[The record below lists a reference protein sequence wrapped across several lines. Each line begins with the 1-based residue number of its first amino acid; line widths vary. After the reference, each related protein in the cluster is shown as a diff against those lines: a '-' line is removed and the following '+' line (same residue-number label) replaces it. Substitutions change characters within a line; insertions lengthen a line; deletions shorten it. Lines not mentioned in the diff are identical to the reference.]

1 MTKSNYTILSVCIL
15 ASLIILACE
24 NNCNISLITPSDKA
38 ASQNVITIR
47 FTWTS
52 DCDSFDVFLGTGSDY
67 KDIPKVA
74 TVIPNVFNTERLAF
88 NTTYF
93 WKITGYR
100 NGKGSFSSPVWSF
113 TTRDHSNTSGLSS
126 EYGNIRNGVGYF
138 QDPNGTDVKAVDLD
152 SFEELW
158 TYKFEDMYDVSP
170 MVEKAKDGTWLII
183 EHERATGRVKARYL
197 ADGDEAWVSDNNIPY
212 IGGTGFNYYI
222 NKEGL
227 TVVLAKGSNGLHAL
241 SIEDGS
247 ELWFTPA
254 QSWYSTIPAVDQ
266 RNRWIY
272 SQSFERVEKINAET
286 GRVIKS
292 KYTVPEAMTTHS
304 NTLLVDDEYG
314 YFIATANWN
323 GNVMNG
329 DIAVYD
335 STLNLVWKKSRFIEK
350 LSSVCYH
357 NGTLFSAQC
366 GGWYLFQNKLTDKY
380 DWKYVTAF
388 DIRNGDI
395 KWNLSLAKYNYDNI
409 HDVVYCNNYL
419 YAITDNTGTH
429 VKDNRLLFKIRV
441 VDGFLEEVL
450 DFGFPKSICASPVI
464 SNGKLFEAGIPTLLG
479 QGEKCDWYGQYGVRQ
494 LNHNSADD
502 KSVIKFSKM
511 KNLQFNPVK

>member
-1 MTKSNYTILSVCIL
+1 MKKLKYSILYICVFASLTILS
-15 ASLIILACE
+15 CE
-24 NNCNISLITPSDKA
+24 NANKISLITPSDKVTG
-38 ASQNVITIR
+38 QNVITAR
-47 FTWTS
+47 FAWAS
-52 DCDSFDVFLGTGSDY
+52 DCDSFDVSLGSGTDY
-67 KDIPKVA
+67 KKIPKMA
-74 TVIPNVFNTERLAF
+74 TVTMNVFNSDRLAF

-93 WKITGYR
+93 WKVTGYK
-100 NGKGSFSSPVWSF
+100 NGKGTFSSQVWSF
-113 TTRDHSNTSGLSS
+113 TTRDHSNVSGLSS
-126 EYGNIRNGVGYF
+126 EYGNVRNGIGYF
-138 QDPNGTDVKAVDLD
+138 QDSNGTDVKAVDLD

-170 MVEKAKDGTWLII
+170 MVEKTKNGTWLII
-183 EHERATGRVKARYL
+183 EHERANSRVKARYL
-197 ADGDEAWVSDNNIPY
+197 ADGEEAWVSDNNIPY

-254 QSWYSTIPAVDQ
+254 QSWFSTIPAVDQ
-266 RNRWIY
+266 KNRWIY

-286 GRVIKS
+286 GRIIKS

-304 NTLLVDDEYG
+304 NTLLVDDEFG

-335 STLNLVWKKSRFIEK
+335 STLNVVWKKARFIER
-350 LSSVCYH
+350 LSSLCYY

-366 GGWYLFQNKLTDKY
+366 SGWYPFQNQLIERY
-380 DWKYVTAF
+380 DWKYITAF
-388 DIRNGDI
+388 DIRNGEI
-395 KWNLSLAKYNYDNI
+395 EWNLSLAKYNYSNI
-409 HDVVYCNNYL
+409 HDVVYCNKYV
-419 YAITDNTGTH
+419 YAITDNTGSM
-429 VKDNRLLFKIRV
+429 VKENRHLFKIRAE
-441 VDGFLEEVL
+441 DGILEEVL

-464 SNGKLFEAGIPTLLG
+464 SDGKLFEAGVPTLLG
-479 QGEKCDWYGQYGVRQ
+479 HGEKCDWYGQYGVRQ
-494 LNHNSADD
+494 LNHNTADD
-502 KSVIKFSKM
+502 KAVIHFSKM
-511 KNLQFNPVK
+511 ENLQFNLKK